1 MAINREIRRMNYA
14 GASPEDRAWIRRV
27 ITDGLAA
34 ADKLARPELAAE
46 MRDTLAVFDEADAS
60 EASGDG

>member
-1 MAINREIRRMNYA
+1 MAINREVRRMNYV
-14 GASPEDRAWIRRV
+14 GASAEDRAWIRRV

-46 MRDTLAVFDEADAS
+46 MRDTLAIFDEVDAS
-60 EASGDG
+60 EAGSDV